1 MPVDPYNLIDKVKR
15 YYAFSNVEIR
25 WLIVSIPIMAF
36 IAGFNDGRPKFE
48 LAPWLTNFFLCAI
61 AVTIAVFVHETAH
74 RVTGLE
80 QGYKTS
86 YKPFFYGLIAG
97 LILSFMSYG
106 KIIFLAYGGV
116 AINIIEKHRLGYFRY
131 QLGYFHL
138 GAVSL
143 MGPVANMVVAILFKT
158 IPILPQPISDKIVFI
173 NILFALTNMLP
184 VPVLDGLQVMFAS
197 RWLYFL
203 SYGAMVGI
211 SIFML
216 KGFTWWVV
224 ILGTILAAL
233 VFWLG
238 YYFVIEK
245 KL

>member
-1 MPVDPYNLIDKVKR
+1 MPVDPYNLIDKAKR
-15 YYAFSNVEIR
+15 YYAFSKIELR
-25 WLIVSIPIMAF
+25 WLLVSILVMAF
-36 IAGFNDGRPKFE
+36 IVGFNDGRDKFE
-48 LAPWLTNFFLCAI
+48 LQFWLANFLIALIAVAI
-61 AVTIAVFVHETAH
+61 AVLAHETAH

-80 QGYKTS
+80 QGYKTT

-116 AINIIEKHRLGYFRY
+116 FINIIEKHRVGYFRY

-143 MGPVANMVVAILFKT
+143 MGPVANMVVAIFFKAV
-158 IPILPQPISDKIVFI
+158 PILPQPLSDKIVLV

-184 VPVLDGLQVMFAS
+184 LPVLDGIQVLFAS

-203 SYGAMVGI
+203 SYGAMIGI
-211 SIFML
+211 TIFML

-224 ILGTILAAL
+224 VLGSILAAL
-233 VFWLG
+233 IFWLG